1 MGLLVFDRLQRDTLA
16 VIESK
21 IILIALTPNPATA
34 APADFPFVQLTP
46 VLSIDVAHNLGYR
59 PSVSILSLGGAE
71 MEGHKLHLSE
81 NVTRLSFT
89 LPTAF
94 QARFL

>member
-1 MGLLVFDRLQRDTLA
+1 MGLLVFDRLQRDTLE
-16 VIESK
+16 VVDSK
-21 IILIALTPNPATA
+21 IILIALTPNPSTATPA
-34 APADFPFVQLTP
+34 AFEFTQSSPILE
-46 VLSIDVAHNLGYR
+46 IDVAHNLGYR
-59 PSVSILSLGGAE
+59 PGVSIFTLGGAE
-71 MEGHKLHLSE
+71 MEGHKLHLSL